1 MVRLPKFMFGMAF
14 KGLFDCLEHFISPPK
29 NETIDVTIISY
40 KINDEKRYLKTII
53 SADSVMNFSMVV
65 AH

>member
-1 MVRLPKFMFGMAF
+1 MFGMAF

-40 KINDEKRYLKTII
+40 KINDEKRFLRTII
-53 SADSVMNFSMVV
+53 LTDSVMNLSMAV